1 MYYSFFHFCFYACVL
16 ACSENPVIL
25 SCAEMKDI
33 ASTALLKARLAKYKD
48 SIASAMQAQFSN
60 ILQEVSFA
68 VYLSAKANIVQL
80 KNYCITESHVSNV
93 KIISV

>member
-48 SIASAMQAQFSN
+48 SIASACLLYTSDAAD
-60 ILQEVSFA
+60 E
-68 VYLSAKANIVQL
+68 
-80 KNYCITESHVSNV
+80 
-93 KIISV
+93 